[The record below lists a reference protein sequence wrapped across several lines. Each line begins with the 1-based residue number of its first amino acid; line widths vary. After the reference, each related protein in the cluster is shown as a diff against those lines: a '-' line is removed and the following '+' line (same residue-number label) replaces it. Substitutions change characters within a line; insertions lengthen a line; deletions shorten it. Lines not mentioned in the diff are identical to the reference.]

1 MGNTFGHTFR
11 LTTWGESHGAG
22 IGVVVDGCPPRLPLT
37 ADDLQA
43 DLDRRRP
50 GQSRLTT
57 QRDEADRAE
66 ILSGVFEGL
75 TTGGPIAVL
84 VRNDDARPGAYDH
97 LRDLYRPSHADFTY
111 EAKYG
116 HRDWRGGGRSSAR
129 ETIGRVAAGAIARRL
144 LTEVAGIQVLAW
156 VSRVHDITADVAPDA
171 VTVGD
176 VEADPTRYCAL
187 DGRSGDLGSKTPAH
201 LIPLVSDKW
210 SSHFKWRGRDPMPAG
225 ERAKLE
231 GFVARARKD
240 GRLLRFWAVPDQHE
254 AWQVLHD
261 TGVDLINTDKLKEL
275 ARFLRSQ

>member
-1 MGNTFGHTFR
+1 MRNPFVRF
-11 LTTWGESHGAG
+11 LFLVSL
-22 IGVVVDGCPPRLPLT
+22 VPLT
-37 ADDLQA
+37 SCGEQGQPLPPDGGPTPLLRAHAHNDYRHKRPLLDALEQGFCSVEADIFLRGDKLHVA
-43 DLDRRRP
+43 HTRLGIRKDRTLEELYLKPLAKRVRANEGSVYPRKERFILLIDIKSDGNETYPVLDKLLTRYQTLFTAHLEGRERP
-50 GQSRLTT
+50 GPVT
-57 QRDEADRAE
+57 A
-66 ILSGVFEGL
+66 ILSGGRPRGL
-75 TTGGPIAVL
+75 
-84 VRNDDARPGAYDH
+84 
-97 LRDLYRPSHADFTY
+97 
-111 EAKYG
+111 
-116 HRDWRGGGRSSAR
+116 
-129 ETIGRVAAGAIARRL
+129 
-144 LTEVAGIQVLAW
+144 
-156 VSRVHDITADVAPDA
+156 
-171 VTVGD
+171 